1 MKILRSKLLSILFSP
16 KKIVIFLLA
25 IIVTIFFKQV
35 FYLPAHSQ
43 ALSPQQ
49 LGELIEETETSWQEE
64 YEAYFNTDF
73 RNYSKTKSE
82 IAEQLA
88 QFSQETG
95 TKPAVVWTV
104 PTEKELYLLL
114 ITPNREPIIKTVR
127 EANTNL
133 LFKITNI
140 LYETLNSS
148 LAVDSTAYLPPA
160 ELLYK
165 WLIKPLEADLKAE
178 NIDTLMLCSGP
189 GLRSFPFAMLHD
201 GDRFLIEKYA
211 LVRLPAFN
219 LTNVSYE
226 KLDRDRLKMLAMG
239 VSQFPNRPSL
249 PGVETEVSIITP
261 QLIPGKAILNR
272 NSTLEN
278 LKLQHQQGKYNLI
291 HLATHAEFNP
301 GSPKNSYIEFADGK
315 LTLDEVGQLNLDNP
329 LVDLLVLSACQT
341 AVGNK
346 QAEFGFAGLFL
357 QVGARSALA
366 SLWDVNDL
374 GTTILMTKFY
384 QNLKSNSLKIKA
396 LQKAQVAMLKGNI
409 NLPKGQLRSQDTIS
423 QLQDI
428 SQNELINLSHPFY
441 WAGFTLIGNPW

>member
-1 MKILRSKLLSILFSP
+1 MKVPTTKLLSILFNQR
-16 KKIVIFLLA
+16 KTVCFFLA
-25 IIVTIFFKQV
+25 ILVTIFFKQV
-35 FYLPAHSQ
+35 FYLPANSQ
-43 ALSPQQ
+43 ALLPPQ
-49 LGELIEETETSWQEE
+49 LGEIIKETEISWEKE

-73 RNYSKTKSE
+73 PNYSKTKSE

-88 QFSQETG
+88 LFSQETG
-95 TKPAVVWTV
+95 TNPAVVWTV

-127 EANTNL
+127 EASSNL

-140 LYETLNSS
+140 LYETTNSS
-148 LAVDSTAYLPPA
+148 LAIDSTAYLPPA
-160 ELLYK
+160 KLLYK
-165 WLIKPLEADLKAE
+165 WLITPLEADLKAE

-219 LTNVSYE
+219 LTNISYE
-226 KLDRDRLKMLAMG
+226 KLDRDRLKILAMG
-239 VSQFPNRPSL
+239 ISQFPNRPSL

-272 NSTLEN
+272 DSTIEN
-278 LKLQHQQGKYNLI
+278 LKLQHQQGEYNLI

-301 GSPKNSYIEFADGK
+301 GSPKNSYIEFADSK
-315 LTLDEVGQLNLDNP
+315 LSLDQVQQLNLDNP
-329 LVDLLVLSACQT
+329 PVDLLVLSACQT

-357 QVGARSALA
+357 QVGAKSTLA
-366 SLWDVNDL
+366 SLWDINDL

-384 QNLKSNSLKIKA
+384 QSLKSNSLKVKA
-396 LQKAQVAMLKGNI
+396 LQEAQVAMLKG
-409 NLPKGQLRSQDTIS
+409 KVYFQQSQLRSQDIIS
-423 QLQDI
+423 RLQDLPE
-428 SQNELINLSHPFY
+428 NEFINLSHPFY